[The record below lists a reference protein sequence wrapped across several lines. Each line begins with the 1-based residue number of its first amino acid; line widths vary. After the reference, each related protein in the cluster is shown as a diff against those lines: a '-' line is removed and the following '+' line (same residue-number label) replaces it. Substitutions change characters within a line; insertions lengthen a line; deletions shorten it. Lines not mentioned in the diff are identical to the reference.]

1 MVTAKYLI
9 GTDWIVFYLRGR
21 EPYVSTLK
29 RLQEEGLAVS
39 GISVAEL
46 YEGVFRGQN
55 PQTREE
61 GLARFLAGVVVVD
74 VNKDVAKIFG
84 QLRAE
89 LRQQGLTV
97 ADLGLLIGSTAV
109 RYGLLLLT
117 DNRRHYEKIPGLRL
131 AGPVS

>member
-9 GTDWIVFYLRGR
+9 DTDWIVFYLRGR

-29 RLQEEGLAVS
+29 RLQKEGLAVS
-39 GISVAEL
+39 VISVAEL

-74 VNKDVAKIFG
+74 VNKDVARVFG

-97 ADLGLLIGSTAV
+97 ADLDLLIGSTAIH
-109 RYGLLLLT
+109 YGLLLLT

-131 AGPVS
+131 AEPVS

>member
-1 MVTAKYLI
+1 MTAKYLVD
-9 GTDWIVFYLRGR
+9 TDWIVFYLRGR

-29 RLQEEGLAVS
+29 RLQKEGLAVS
-39 GISVAEL
+39 VISVAEL
-46 YEGVFRGQN
+46 YEGVFRDQN

-74 VNKDVAKIFG
+74 VNEDVARVFG

-97 ADLGLLIGSTAV
+97 ADLDLLIGSTAV
-109 RYGLLLLT
+109 HYGLLLLT

-131 AGPVS
+131 AEPVS